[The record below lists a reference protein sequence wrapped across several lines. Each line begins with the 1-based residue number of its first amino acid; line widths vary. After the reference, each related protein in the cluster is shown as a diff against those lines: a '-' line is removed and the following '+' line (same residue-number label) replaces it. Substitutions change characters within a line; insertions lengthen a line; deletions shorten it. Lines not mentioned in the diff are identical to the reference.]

1 MHREPLDEAV
11 VELNLA
17 ESNGDERANE
27 LKDNDHADEADGR
40 EVYVNVAQLATAY
53 ALGHGF
59 AQHAV
64 IGRGILRDNFHD
76 VLAAGQ
82 HLARQDA
89 CKMRVAE
96 KITGISFDEARQSL
110 FESGCATDGFGDQP
124 AHGRSGVFDDGAI
137 ETLFVAEVI

>member
-17 ESNGDERANE
+17 ESDGNERANE

-40 EVYVNVAQLATAY
+40 EVYVNVAQFTTAY

-64 IGRGILRDNFHD
+64 IGRRILGDDFHD
-76 VLAAGQ
+76 VLAAGE

-89 CKMRVAE
+89 CQMRMAE
-96 KITGISFDEARQSL
+96 KVTGI
-110 FESGCATDGFGDQP
+110 GF
-124 AHGRSGVFDDGAI
+124 
-137 ETLFVAEVI
+137 

>member
-1 MHREPLDEAV
+1 MRGEPLDEAV

-17 ESNGDERANE
+17 ESDSNERANE

-40 EVYVNVAQLATAY
+40 EVYVNVAQFSTAY
-53 ALGHGF
+53 ALGQGF

-64 IGRGILRDNFHD
+64 IGRGILGDDFHD
-76 VLAAGQ
+76 VLAAPD

-96 KITGISFDEARQSL
+96 KITGIGFDEARQAL
-110 FESGCATDGFGDQP
+110 FERGRATDGFGNQP
-124 AHGRSGVFDDGAI
+124 AHGRCAV
-137 ETLFVAEVI
+137 

>member
-1 MHREPLDEAV
+1 MHRELLDEAV

-64 IGRGILRDNFHD
+64 IGRGILRDDFHD
-76 VLAAGQ
+76 VLAAGVLI
-82 HLARQDA
+82 LAY
-89 CKMRVAE
+89 VLGYVPSTE
-96 KITGISFDEARQSL
+96 KSR
-110 FESGCATDGFGDQP
+110 
-124 AHGRSGVFDDGAI
+124 AI
-137 ETLFVAEVI
+137 D